1 MKAVFVAAGA
11 LFCLVALAWL
21 KRPAV
26 SDNAAGPEAAPDESN
41 QEQPS
46 ALESFA
52 DFATFQPLI
61 ANWESMEVQSKF
73 TPQVRAFLAMISVS
87 EGTARAPDPY
97 AVCYAY
103 RHTIQDFGDHPAV
116 TGEWRGE
123 RLSDAMCRG
132 ANMAPGCVSTAAG
145 RYQIIKPTW
154 LAVKKA
160 LALPDFG
167 AESQDAA
174 AVYLIRRRGA
184 LEAVE
189 AGRVAEAVEL
199 CRKEWASLP
208 GAGYG
213 QGERKLGELVAAFE
227 RAGGVLA

>member
-1 MKAVFVAAGA
+1 MKAVFVGAGA
-11 LFCLVALAWL
+11 LLFLLALAWL
-21 KRPAV
+21 RRPGET
-26 SDNAAGPEAAPDESN
+26 DNTAPESGEFSNELEETSAAGT
-41 QEQPS
+41 
-46 ALESFA
+46 LA
-52 DFATFQPLI
+52 DLVTFQPLM
-61 ANWESMEVQSKF
+61 AKWEAMTVQSKF
-73 TPQVRAFLAMISVS
+73 TPQVQAFLSMIAVA

-103 RHTIQDFGDHPAV
+103 RHTIQDFSDHPAV

-154 LAVKKA
+154 LSVKKA

-184 LEAVE
+184 MDAVE

-213 QGERKLGELVAAFE
+213 QGERKLADLQAAFE